1 MSLTQVVLRLARNPG
16 FPAGDDGQGYII
28 TAPLDPD
35 GKLSVAGWPKV
46 RDACSVIRFKPGDD
60 RDADGKLM
68 HRGSH
73 WFIHYDEED
82 EGDDEPVY
90 RLGDHVLALGSY
102 VTIHESNGRDLTYRV
117 AQHLPAKQPDCCCAT
132 KSQREA

>member
-16 FPAGDDGQGYII
+16 FPAGDDSQGYII

-35 GKLSVAGWPKV
+35 GKLSVAGWPKA

-73 WFIHYDEED
+73 WFIHYDEQD

-102 VTIHESNGRDLTYRV
+102 VTIHESNGCDLTYCLH
-117 AQHLPAKQPDCCCAT
+117 QLML
-132 KSQREA
+132 